1 MAGYDTGSLTLSSM
15 TVAPNDIL
23 RLTAPNNG
31 QQTLGGGM
39 DAFDHDLNF
48 EGEGLLYAT
57 CSTYTHSQSLF
68 QQDYYPRR
76 IAKAD
81 QQLQ

>member
-15 TVAPNDIL
+15 TAAPNDIL

-48 EGEGLLYAT
+48 EGEGLLYVH
-57 CSTYTHSQSLF
+57 YTQ
-68 QQDYYPRR
+68 P
-76 IAKAD
+76 IPTVKAC
-81 QQLQ
+81 LN